1 MSRHYQH
8 TIVRLR
14 AAETTDRYGNTKRDW
29 SAPERLTVTG
39 VNVQPAGVP
48 ARSDEDTTDRQVTV
62 TGWHLSTPKGVDLDL
77 EETDRVEWEGLT
89 LQVDGKVGRWRVA
102 GRVHHVEA
110 ALKEVD

>member
-1 MSRHYQH
+1 MSRHYAH

-14 AAETTDRYGNTKRDW
+14 APLVTDRYGNSKRDW
-29 SAPERLTVTG
+29 STPERLTVSG
-39 VNVQPAGVP
+39 VNVQPGGSPPQSA
-48 ARSDEDTTDRQVTV
+48 EDTTDRQVTI
-62 TGWHLSTPKGVDLDL
+62 TEWRLYTPKGMDLDL

-89 LQVDGKVGRWRVA
+89 LRVDGKVGRWRIS